1 MYMYTYAHTCVY
13 IYIYSTHAANLT
25 APVFEF
31 TIGRIWG
38 IRRQAIAPAAVTQ
51 DGASMKFD
59 HDCERTKT

>member
-1 MYMYTYAHTCVY
+1 MC

-25 APVFEF
+25 APVFQF

-51 DGASMKFD
+51 DGACMKFD
-59 HDCERTKT
+59 HDCEHTKT